1 MGQNMMPPPLKG
13 GKGMGDHG
21 SEGVLNPVLM
31 GVHPDVGHKSRA
43 MYFLSCLLTRFRI
56 VLEFCQLLLHPN
68 QNEPDDEG
76 HKNCQHQFINH
87 QFMIDFP

>member
-43 MYFLSCLLTRFRI
+43 MYFY
-56 VLEFCQLLLHPN
+56 
-68 QNEPDDEG
+68 
-76 HKNCQHQFINH
+76 
-87 QFMIDFP
+87 